1 MSNDEQTPSATLS
14 TEDGAED
21 ISEAG
26 ADRLISRLL
35 PLVEMDSRDRW
46 IELFAAFLLAVA
58 TVGSAWSAY
67 ESSRW
72 GGVQAVAFS
81 ESAGFR
87 DESNTLRARGD
98 QLVAID
104 ASIFTQWAAAFAV
117 ADDTVDNP
125 NEDDQLTAFMF
136 TIMRDDFRPAM
147 DAWLALNPGQNS
159 DAPRTPFEM
168 EEYSLPQHEQAEVL
182 LGESS
187 LKGEEARDANQTS
200 DDYVLSTVLFASV
213 LFFAGISSK
222 FKSRR
227 IRVFLLLLAFGVVTF
242 ATIRVGTLPYF

>member
-1 MSNDEQTPSATLS
+1 MKHDEQTPTAAPSS
-14 TEDGAED
+14 VDGNDD

-26 ADRLISRLL
+26 ADRLMSRLL

-81 ESAGFR
+81 EAAGFR
-87 DESNTLRARGD
+87 DESNSLRARGD
-98 QLVAID
+98 QLVSID
-104 ASIFTQWAAAFAV
+104 AGIFTQWAAAFAV
-117 ADDTVDNP
+117 ADDTVDDP
-125 NEDDQLTAFMF
+125 NSDDQLTSFMF
-136 TIMRDDFRPAM
+136 SLMRDDFRPAM
-147 DAWLALNPGQNS
+147 DAWLVLKLTDNAN
-159 DAPRTPFEM
+159 APKSPFEM

-182 LGESS
+182 LGDSAI
-187 LKGEEARDANQTS
+187 KGAEARDANQTS

-227 IRVFLLLLAFGVVTF
+227 IRVFLLLLAFGTVAF
-242 ATIRVGTLPYF
+242 ATGRVATLPYF